1 MTTAVTKPRTRNAS
15 VDVEIGANGA
25 TSGGTLRRVEM
36 EAVAVC
42 SAAGLSAIERFFIQD
57 DAAKAVTSRSAL
69 RHLMRT

>member
-1 MTTAVTKPRTRNAS
+1 
-15 VDVEIGANGA
+15 
-25 TSGGTLRRVEM
+25 M

-57 DAAKAVTSRSAL
+57 DAAKAGTSRSAL